1 MAEKKTK
8 KTNKKVANPAE
19 KSEETLSKAAETAN
33 QAVDDIQDGAKKS
46 KKDKP
51 EDRLAEK
58 NDFNIFDMTSQV
70 DTYDSEIED
79 MDLCSN
85 LIETQNSV
93 KVMSGNSTHQSK
105 DKKVEAVVEHRKING
120 NGNSPDDDQPDE
132 IHRYVIPNTIG
143 IMALRNI
150 VLFPGIVVPLGV
162 GRSQSQALLD
172 DLTKQQ
178 GSEKVFGVITQIDQD
193 TDSPGF
199 DDVYATG
206 TIVAVLK
213 TINMPDGNKTV
224 VVHGL
229 MRFKVKKWISSEPFL
244 QAEIEPLPPEKGNS
258 SLEVEAQV
266 NSIKN
271 MAERILQL
279 SPNIP
284 EEVHVIMQ
292 NIDDPGPLADFL
304 AGNIHFSQEEKQG
317 VLEAIDIKE
326 RLNKLSVSMANQ
338 LEMLELSEK
347 IQSKVHQAIDKNQR
361 EYFLQE
367 QLKAI
372 QKELGQ
378 DEGRSAE
385 VIELEERIR
394 EACMPEEVEFE
405 AVRELQRLSQIPVMS
420 PEFSVLSNY
429 LEWLCELPWNVTTED
444 NLNIAR
450 ARRILNA
457 DHFGLKNVKKRI
469 LEFLAVRKLNPEG
482 RSPILCF
489 AGPPGVGK
497 TSLGRSIARSM
508 GRKFIRMSLGGIRDE
523 ADIRGHRRTY
533 IGSLPGRIIQEIR
546 KCGSN
551 NPVFMLDELDKIGND
566 FRGDPASALLE
577 VLDPQQNNTFTDH
590 FIEQPFDLSKVMF
603 IGTANYMEAVP
614 HALKDRLEVIEI
626 PGYTASEKLNIG
638 RKYLAP
644 RQMIENGLTEK
655 TFSLK
660 DEALQNIIDNYTR
673 EAGVRNLEREI
684 ATVCRSVA
692 AEIAEGKRKSATIGV
707 RHLND
712 ILGPTKYESELAL
725 RTSTPGVATG
735 LAYTPVGGEILFIES
750 TLLPGKGQLILTGQ
764 LGDVMKESARAA
776 LSVLKSMALET
787 KTRRATPFAEL
798 KEVLSDIKT
807 MDQRDIHIHVP
818 AGAVPKDGP
827 SAGLA
832 MFTSMASL
840 LTGIPVKSDVAMTGE
855 ITLRGLAMPIGGLKE
870 KLLAA
875 REAGIKMVILPERNK
890 KDLVDVPK
898 EVTKSLKFNFVRNA
912 DQVLKIAL
920 EL

>member
-1 MAEKKTK
+1 MTEKKIKKAKK
-8 KTNKKVANPAE
+8 KTSKPAE
-19 KSEETLSKAAETAN
+19 KSEDIQIKPDETAN
-33 QAVDDIQDGAKKS
+33 QAEGNG
-46 KKDKP
+46 KP
-51 EDRLAEK
+51 EGESEK
-58 NDFNIFDMTSQV
+58 KQEFNVFDMTSQV
-70 DTYDSEIED
+70 DTSDADIED
-79 MDLCSN
+79 MDLSSN
-85 LIETQNSV
+85 MIDTQNSV
-93 KVMSGNSTHQSK
+93 KVVNSNSNDIAK

-120 NGNSPDDDQPDE
+120 DGSQNDDDQPDE
-132 IHRYVIPNTIG
+132 VHRYVIPSTIG
-143 IMALRNI
+143 VMALRNI

-162 GRSQSQALLD
+162 GRRQSQALLAE
-172 DLTKQQ
+172 LPEQK
-178 GSEKVFGVITQIDQD
+178 GGEKVFGVITQIDQD
-193 TDSPGF
+193 TDDPGF
-199 DDVYATG
+199 TDVYATG

-229 MRFKVKKWISSEPFL
+229 MRFKVKKWITSEPYL
-244 QAEIEPLPPEKGNS
+244 QAEIEPLPPEKGS
-258 SLEVEAQV
+258 ATLELELEAQL
-266 NSIKN
+266 NSVKN

-378 DEGRSAE
+378 DDGRSVE
-385 VIELEERIR
+385 VMELEERLR
-394 EACMPEEVEFE
+394 TADMPEDIE
-405 AVRELQRLSQIPVMS
+405 AEAMRELQRLSQIPVMS
-420 PEFSVLSNY
+420 PEFSVISNY
-429 LEWLCELPWNVTTED
+429 LEWLCELPWAVSTDD

-450 ARRILNA
+450 ARRVLNA
-457 DHFGLKNVKKRI
+457 DHFGLKMVKKRI

-551 NPVFMLDELDKIGND
+551 NPVFMLDELDKIGTD

-638 RKYLAP
+638 RKYLTP
-644 RQMIENGLTEK
+644 RQMKENGLTDK
-655 TFSLK
+655 TFKLK
-660 DEALQNIIDNYTR
+660 DDALQEIIDKYTR

-692 AEIAEGKRKSATIGV
+692 AEIAEEKRKSATISV
-707 RHLND
+707 RSLSE

-725 RTSTPGVATG
+725 RTSTPGVVTG

-787 KTRRATPFAEL
+787 KKRRTRPFAEL
-798 KEVLSDIKT
+798 KEILSDIET
-807 MDQRDIHIHVP
+807 MDKRDIHIHVP

-840 LTGIPVKSDVAMTGE
+840 LTGIPVRSDVAMTGE

-875 REAGIKMVILPERNK
+875 REAGIKTVILPERNK
-890 KDLVDVPK
+890 KDLAEVPK
-898 EVTKSLKFNFVRNA
+898 EVSKAMKFEFVRNA

>member
-1 MAEKKTK
+1 MAEKKTQKRIK
-8 KTNKKVANPAE
+8 KKEQPAE
-19 KSEETLSKAAETAN
+19 KSEIEVSDATEPAIEADA
-33 QAVDDIQDGAKKS
+33 AKKDS
-46 KKDKP
+46 ETNQGSVKKEP
-51 EDRLAEK
+51 
-58 NDFNIFDMTSQV
+58 DFDIFNMTCQV
-70 DTYDSEIED
+70 DTSDSDIED
-79 MDLCSN
+79 VDISKN
-85 LIETQNSV
+85 VIEN
-93 KVMSGNSTHQSK
+93 GNIT
-105 DKKVEAVVEHRKING
+105 AVVVKKDMSLAAKKNEDKENAESG
-120 NGNSPDDDQPDE
+120 VDDHIDD
-132 IHRYVIPNTIG
+132 IHRYVIPSRIG
-143 IMALRNI
+143 IMALRNV

-162 GRSQSQALLD
+162 GRPQSQALLKELD
-172 DLTKQQ
+172 AQPGTD
-178 GSEKVFGVITQIDQD
+178 KVFAVVTQVDPDIDN
-193 TDSPGF
+193 PGF
-199 DDVYATG
+199 DDVYAVG

-229 MRFKVKKWISSEPFL
+229 MRFRVKNWITSEPYL
-244 QAEIEPLPPEKGNS
+244 QAEIEPLPPKRNDK
-258 SLEVEAQV
+258 SLELEAQINNV
-266 NSIKN
+266 NN

-284 EEVHVIMQ
+284 EEVQVIMQ

-317 VLEAIDIKE
+317 VLEAIEIKS
-326 RLNKLSVSMANQ
+326 RLNKLSVAMANQ

-361 EYFLQE
+361 EYYLQE

-378 DEGRSAE
+378 DDGSSSE
-385 VIELEERIR
+385 VIELEEKIR
-394 EACMPEEVEFE
+394 TACMPQKVEQE
-405 AVRELQRLSQIPVMS
+405 AERELQRLRQIPVMS

-429 LEWLCELPWNVTTED
+429 LEWLCELPWSESTED
-444 NLNIAR
+444 NLNITR
-450 ARRILNA
+450 ARRVLNA
-457 DHFGLKNVKKRI
+457 DHFGLHKVKKRI

-497 TSLGRSIARSM
+497 TSLGQSIAKSM

-533 IGSLPGRIIQEIR
+533 IGSLPGRIMQEIR

-551 NPVFMLDELDKIGND
+551 NPVFMLDELDKIGAD

-590 FIEQPFDLSKVMF
+590 FIDQPFDLSRVMF

-614 HALKDRLEVIEI
+614 HALKDRLEVIYI
-626 PGYTASEKLNIG
+626 PGYTAQEKLNIA
-638 RKYLAP
+638 RKYLVP
-644 RQMIENGLTEK
+644 RQMKENGLNDK
-655 TFSLK
+655 TFDIK
-660 DEALQNIIDNYTR
+660 DEALEKVIDKYTR
-673 EAGVRNLEREI
+673 ESGVRNLEREI

-692 AEIAEGKRKSATIGV
+692 AEIAEEKRKSAKIGI
-707 RHLND
+707 RHIAD
-712 ILGPTKYESELAL
+712 ILGPERYESEVAL
-725 RTSTPGVATG
+725 RTSTPGVCTG

-776 LSVLKSMALET
+776 LSFLKSMALDA
-787 KTRRATPFAEL
+787 KARRVEPFATL
-798 KEVLSDIKT
+798 KDILCDTET
-807 MDQRDIHIHVP
+807 MDRRDIHVHVP

-832 MFTSMASL
+832 MFTSIASL
-840 LTGIPVKSDVAMTGE
+840 LTGIPVRSDVAMTGE

-875 REAGIKMVILPERNK
+875 KEAGIKTVILPERNK
-890 KDLVDVPK
+890 KDLAEVPK
-898 EVTKSLKFNFVRNA
+898 EVTKSLIFHFVKNA
-912 DQVLKIAL
+912 DQVLKLAL
-920 EL
+920 DMDK

>member
-1 MAEKKTK
+1 MAEKKIKKTTK
-8 KTNKKVANPAE
+8 KKAKPADKSASTDIDQVE
-19 KSEETLSKAAETAN
+19 SAIEAEASKSENIDSKEN
-33 QAVDDIQDGAKKS
+33 Q
-46 KKDKP
+46 
-51 EDRLAEK
+51 EK
-58 NDFNIFDMTSQV
+58 NRSFDIFDMTCQV
-70 DTYDSEIED
+70 NTSDSDIED
-79 MDLCSN
+79 VDLNSN
-85 LIETQNSV
+85 LIETKGSV
-93 KVMSGNSTHQSK
+93 KIVSQKDTQGGSSKKNNENDRNS
-105 DKKVEAVVEHRKING
+105 
-120 NGNSPDDDQPDE
+120 DDYDDE
-132 IHRYVIPNTIG
+132 DDIHRYIIPSRIG
-143 IMALRNI
+143 VMALRNI

-162 GRSQSQALLD
+162 GRPQSQALLK
-172 DLTKQQ
+172 DLDFQNETD
-178 GSEKVFGVITQIDQD
+178 KVFAVVTQIDQNVD
-193 TDSPGF
+193 NPEF
-199 DDVYATG
+199 EDVYAVG

-229 MRFKVKKWISSEPFL
+229 MRFKVKRWITNEPYL
-244 QAEIEPLPPEKGNS
+244 QADIEPLPPKKNQKSIE
-258 SLEVEAQV
+258 LEAQI
-266 NSIKN
+266 NSINN
-271 MAERILQL
+271 MAERIIQL

-284 EEVHVIMQ
+284 EEVQVIMQ
-292 NIDDPGPLADFL
+292 NIEDPGPLADFL

-317 VLEAIDIKE
+317 VLEAIDVKE
-326 RLNKLSVSMANQ
+326 RLSKLSVAMANQ

-361 EYFLQE
+361 EYYLHE

-378 DEGRSAE
+378 DDGNSSE
-385 VIELEERIR
+385 VRELEENIAK
-394 EACMPEEVEFE
+394 ACMPEEIE
-405 AVRELQRLSQIPVMS
+405 AEALRELQRLRQIPVMS

-429 LEWLCELPWNVTTED
+429 LEWLCELPWSESTED
-444 NLNIAR
+444 ILNIPR
-450 ARRILNA
+450 ARRVLNA
-457 DHFGLKNVKKRI
+457 DHFGLLKVKKRI

-497 TSLGRSIARSM
+497 TSLGQSIARSM

-551 NPVFMLDELDKIGND
+551 NPVFMLDELDKIGAD

-590 FIEQPFDLSKVMF
+590 YIDQPFDLSRVMF

-614 HALKDRLEVIEI
+614 HALKDRLEVINI
-626 PGYTASEKLNIG
+626 PGYTAKEKLNIAK
-638 RKYLAP
+638 KYLVP
-644 RQMIENGLTEK
+644 RQMKENGLTAK
-655 TFSLK
+655 TFTLKEESLAK
-660 DEALQNIIDNYTR
+660 LIDKYTR

-692 AEIAEGKRKSATIGV
+692 AEIAESKRKSATISV
-707 RHLND
+707 RNITD
-712 ILGPTKYESELAL
+712 ILGPERYESEIAL
-725 RTSTPGVATG
+725 RTSTPGVCTG

-750 TLLPGKGQLILTGQ
+750 TLLPGRGQLILTGQ
-764 LGDVMKESARAA
+764 LGDVMKESARTA
-776 LSVLKSMALET
+776 LSVLKSMALDT
-787 KTRRATPFAEL
+787 KVRKTRPFAQL
-798 KEVLSDIKT
+798 KEVLSDIES
-807 MDQRDIHIHVP
+807 MDKRDIHIHVP

-832 MFTSMASL
+832 MFTSIASL
-840 LTGIPVKSDVAMTGE
+840 LTGIPVRSDIAMTGE

-875 REAGIKMVILPERNK
+875 VEAGIKTVILPIRNK
-890 KDLVDVPK
+890 KDLAEVPK
-898 EVTKSLKFNFVRNA
+898 EVTRGLNFKFVKNA
-912 DQVLKIAL
+912 DEVLKYAL
-920 EL
+920 DL

>member
-1 MAEKKTK
+1 MTEKKTK
-8 KTNKKVANPAE
+8 KTKKSTVKPAE
-19 KSEETLSKAAETAN
+19 KSDNESLAADETAN
-33 QAVDDIQDGAKKS
+33 QAVEDSQNDTKNGKSESESDKK
-46 KKDKP
+46 
-51 EDRLAEK
+51 
-58 NDFNIFDMTSQV
+58 NNFNIFDMTSQV
-70 DTYDSEIED
+70 DTSDSEIED
-79 MDLCSN
+79 IDLSSN
-85 LIETQNSV
+85 MIETQNSV
-93 KVMSGNSTHQSK
+93 KVVSSKSTHQAK

-120 NGNSPDDDQPDE
+120 NGNGANDEQPDE
-132 IHRYVIPNTIG
+132 IHRYIIPSTIG

-162 GRSQSQALLD
+162 GRPQSQALLK
-172 DLTKQQ
+172 DLTEQE
-178 GSEKVFGVITQIDQD
+178 GSEKVFGVITQVDQD
-193 TDSPGF
+193 TDDPGF
-199 DDVYATG
+199 NDVYATG

-229 MRFKVKKWISSEPFL
+229 MRFKVKKWITSEPYL
-244 QAEIEPLPPEKGNS
+244 QAEIEPLPPEKGNVS
-258 SLEVEAQV
+258 IEVEAQL
-266 NSIKN
+266 NNIKN

-385 VIELEERIR
+385 VIELEEQIR
-394 EACMPEEVEFE
+394 EASMPEDIEFE
-405 AVRELQRLSQIPVMS
+405 AMRELQRLSQIPVMS

-429 LEWLCELPWNVTTED
+429 LEWLCELPWDESTED

-533 IGSLPGRIIQEIR
+533 IGSLPGRVIQEIR

-551 NPVFMLDELDKIGND
+551 NPVFMLDELDKIGAD

-590 FIEQPFDLSKVMF
+590 FIDQPFDLSKVMF

-638 RKYLAP
+638 KKYLVP
-644 RQMIENGLTEK
+644 RQMKENGLTDK
-655 TFSLK
+655 TFTLK
-660 DEALQNIIDNYTR
+660 EDALHLIIDKYTR

-684 ATVCRSVA
+684 ATVCRSTA
-692 AEIAEGKRKSATIGV
+692 AEIAEGKRKSATISV
-707 RHLND
+707 KQLSD
-712 ILGPTKYESELAL
+712 ILGPTRYESELAL

-787 KTRRATPFAEL
+787 RVRRTTPFAEL
-798 KEVLSDIKT
+798 KAILSDIET

-840 LTGIPVKSDVAMTGE
+840 LTGIPVQSDVAMTGE

-875 REAGIKMVILPERNK
+875 REAGIKTVILPERNK
-890 KDLVDVPK
+890 KDLAEVPK
-898 EVTKSLKFNFVRNA
+898 EVSKALKFEFVRNA